1 MSTKKAPSKKP
12 AQQTPASKTGKAA
25 LDKAAAD
32 LRKLQKAEKSPKKG
46 KLAPAPSS
54 AKGGGEAQL
63 IAPTKP
69 SERPIEIIM
78 QERVTMDANFSSLT
92 LAKETPFDE
101 FISLFDHALK
111 IGQRYQFIEG
121 ALYNEGYRLY
131 GDTFAHQMAA
141 SGRPISTLKKW
152 GSIEANVPKELRNLH
167 PALEWSH
174 CAEVAPLADD
184 PKAQKEILT
193 TAAKEAKAGKV
204 PSVKVIRERVQK
216 IKPKQ
221 QRKPKKTKAKK
232 EAVQKR
238 PLTIEE
244 RDVMIELEDAA
255 AKLESLIGGASFVIE
270 IETEATITLREKL
283 GAIARFNAK
292 IST

>member
-12 AQQTPASKTGKAA
+12 AKKTPAKTGKAA

-32 LRKLQKAEKSPKKG
+32 LRKLKEAAKAKKG
-46 KLAPAPSS
+46 GKTPPAPTSS
-54 AKGGGEAQL
+54 KGDTQL

-69 SERPIEIIM
+69 SERPIEIIL
-78 QERVTMDANFSSLT
+78 QERVKMGENFSSLT
-92 LAKETPFDE
+92 LSKETPFDE
-101 FISLFDHALK
+101 FISLFDHALR

-121 ALYNEGYRLY
+121 ALYNEGFRLY

-141 SGRPISTLKKW
+141 SGRPVSTLKKW
-152 GSIEANVPKELRNLH
+152 GSIEANVPKEIRNLH

-174 CAEVAPLADD
+174 LAEVAPLVDD
-184 PKAQKEILT
+184 PKAQKEIVV

-221 QRKPKKTKAKK
+221 KRKAKTPAAK
-232 EAVQKR
+232 KKDAAPKR
-238 PLTIEE
+238 EPTLAE
-244 RDVMIELEDAA
+244 RDELIELEDLASR
-255 AKLESLIGGASFVIE
+255 LESRIGGASFVLE
-270 IETEATITLREKL
+270 IDTDSTLTLREKL
-283 GAIARFNAK
+283 GAIARFHGQL
-292 IST
+292 SD